1 MLMIKDD
8 LKDWYDELSEKD
20 KMNLWKRFARYLNNY
35 ELKTCMNE
43 IKRGSE
49 DLFEIHYK
57 HGYIEKY
64 QIYFYQ
70 IMRNLTGEEERDG
83 CED

>member
-1 MLMIKDD
+1 MLMIKED
-8 LKDWYDELSEKD
+8 LKDWYDELSESG
-20 KMNLWKRFARYLNNY
+20 KMTLWKSFARYLNNY

-43 IKRGSE
+43 VRQGRD

-70 IMRNLTGEEERDG
+70 IMRNLNGEETEDG
-83 CED
+83 YED